1 MKKGFKITA
10 IVIGVIL
17 ILMFLLPFAF
27 RGKIEG
33 IVKSEGNKMLNGHF
47 DFSSLDISLF
57 RNFPKASVT
66 LNDFW
71 LKGTGE
77 FENDTLVKAGEVT
90 AAINLFSLFG
100 DDGYDVSK
108 VAVENTRLH
117 AIVLPDG
124 KTNWDIMKPDSSTAG
139 ETQESGESSTFRI
152 KLQRFVIKNMNV
164 VYDDRQSAMYADIHN
179 FNALCSGDLGSD
191 QTLLSLE
198 AETEALTY
206 KMNGIP
212 FLSQANV
219 YAKMD
224 VDADLAHNK
233 FTLKKERI
241 PSERH

>member
-90 AAINLFSLFG
+90 AAINLFSLFW
-100 DDGYDVSK
+100 
-108 VAVENTRLH
+108 R
-117 AIVLPDG
+117 
-124 KTNWDIMKPDSSTAG
+124 
-139 ETQESGESSTFRI
+139 
-152 KLQRFVIKNMNV
+152 
-164 VYDDRQSAMYADIHN
+164 
-179 FNALCSGDLGSD
+179 
-191 QTLLSLE
+191 
-198 AETEALTY
+198 
-206 KMNGIP
+206 
-212 FLSQANV
+212 
-219 YAKMD
+219 
-224 VDADLAHNK
+224 
-233 FTLKKERI
+233 
-241 PSERH
+241 